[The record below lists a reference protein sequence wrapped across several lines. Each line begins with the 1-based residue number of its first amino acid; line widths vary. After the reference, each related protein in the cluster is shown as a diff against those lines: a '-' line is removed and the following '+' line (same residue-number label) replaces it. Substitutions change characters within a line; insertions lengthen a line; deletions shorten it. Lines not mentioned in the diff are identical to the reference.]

1 MKICYIISE
10 IDKAVFFEDTAIQ
23 LRSQGVELSFVL
35 INSTN
40 GKLHQFLCQHQF
52 EVITLEVGSLLHSRK
67 QIVVCKR
74 WLVQQ
79 QITHVHCHLA
89 QANWI
94 GLWAS
99 KIAGVKNRI
108 YTRHSGKPLHLNW
121 KEKIIDKVQ
130 NYLATQI
137 VAISQNIDELLE
149 EQKVPKHKRI
159 IIHHGFD
166 IQRFSTNDQNEVN
179 RIRSQYN
186 PNQKRPVI
194 GVIARRFE
202 LKGIQYVIQAFHN
215 LLNDYPDSLLCLFG
229 DPNSGDYT
237 QELNQMLTTLPSDN
251 VSSISF
257 EYNVFDLYSLFDVYV
272 HVPINQTCEAFGQTY
287 VEALASKVPSV
298 FTLSGV
304 AREFIIDR
312 ENALVVPFKDEKA
325 ILHSIKML
333 LEDKELADNISTKG
347 YSAVIDLFSF
357 SNYIKKLT
365 ILYK

>member
-1 MKICYIISE
+1 
-10 IDKAVFFEDTAIQ
+10 VFFENTALA
-23 LRSQGVELSFVL
+23 LRNNGIECSFVL
-35 INSTN
+35 INCTN
-40 GKLHQFLCQHQF
+40 KALHLFLLQHGF
-52 EVITLEVGSLLHSRK
+52 LVTTIEANSLLKTRK
-67 QIVVCKR
+67 QIYKCKR
-74 WLVQQ
+74 ILKELKV
-79 QITHVHCHLA
+79 THVHCHLA

-186 PNQKRPVI
+186 PSQKYPVI

-202 LKGIQYVIQAFHN
+202 LKGIQYTIQAFRN
-215 LLNDYPDSLLCLFG
+215 LLNDYPDALLCLFG
-229 DPNSGDYT
+229 DPNSGDYN
-237 QELNQMLTTLPSDN
+237 QELNQILTNLPSDST
-251 VSSISF
+251 SSISF
-257 EYNVFDLYSLFDVYV
+257 EFNVFDLYSLFDVYV
-272 HVPINQTCEAFGQTY
+272 HVPVNKTCEAFGQTY

-298 FTLSGV
+298 FTLSGI
-304 AREFIIDR
+304 AREFIIDK
-312 ENALVVPFKDEKA
+312 ENAVVVPFKDEKA
-325 ILHSIKML
+325 ILYSIKML
-333 LEDKELADNISTKG
+333 LEDKEFANNISSKG
-347 YSAVIDLFSF
+347 YSDVTDLFSF

-365 ILYK
+365 SLYK